1 MTLPGVQDLRIL
13 SILARYQH
21 LQLAHSR
28 DVTRSLYHLHASLDP
43 PARLKASAMP
53 VLRRDPDALSRSMG
67 FPNHVHRL
75 SDIVLRSVLVNGLFA
90 SPERPIII
98 HVHHATWHDER
109 IQQLNCVSRGSVKVT
124 IQPQVG
130 ETARPP
136 NPISSPVSPSDMER
150 LIPIWAA
157 ATNWT
162 ERPNPHRPSSRV

>member
-1 MTLPGVQDLRIL
+1 MAVTTIFDIETVTPFLFFEISESQKSGHVLAGVCWLVMGKGRLSHSWLSVRLSKSIETNQAVLLKTLPRHAQYL
-13 SILARYQH
+13 LA
-21 LQLAHSR
+21 A
-28 DVTRSLYHLHASLDP
+28 
-43 PARLKASAMP
+43 
-53 VLRRDPDALSRSMG
+53 
-67 FPNHVHRL
+67 
-75 SDIVLRSVLVNGLFA
+75 SVLVNGLFA
-90 SPERPIII
+90 STERPIII
-98 HVHHATWHDER
+98 HLQHATWHDER